1 MIITGKCDVIG
12 DSPPDIHAVT
22 PISLLVIAAPSA
34 VVPAH
39 IISEGQE
46 TPLLIASPKF
56 NKGFPSSVIIDNSIT
71 PTKGGKAVPNLSK
84 YFKPTKIDPSLIIC
98 MHRFGN
104 THMHTTR
111 INTASTRFSARVVFS
126 CST

>member
-12 DSPPDIHAVT
+12 DNPADIHAVT
-22 PISLLVIAAPSA
+22 PISPLVIAAPSA

-39 IISEGQE
+39 IISEGQD

-56 NKGFPSSVIIDNSIT
+56 NKGFPSSVIIDSRTT

-84 YFKPTKIDPSLIIC
+84 YLRQT
-98 MHRFGN
+98 
-104 THMHTTR
+104 
-111 INTASTRFSARVVFS
+111 
-126 CST
+126 